1 MPCYTA
7 AGLVN
12 GAGFVPELSPGALVS
27 LFGTDLAWQ
36 SRSLTLHDQVPG
48 LGGVQV
54 LINGNMAVV
63 LYISPLQ
70 VNFLVPPSLPPGP
83 ATVEL
88 LRDGAAGGPISVT
101 LKSYAPALF
110 LLEPNIAVANRY
122 PDWALATRENP
133 AAGGEIVTLWAAG
146 LGRLERVVG
155 DLDIPQEAN
164 QIAARRQF
172 RVLLNGIPLADEQIL
187 YAGCAPGYYGL
198 YQINIKLP
206 GHIDPY
212 PEVRIAVGDFVS
224 PPGVRLLAR

>member
-12 GAGFVPELSPGALVS
+12 GASFLPDMAPGALVS

-36 SRSLTLHDQVPG
+36 ARSLTPYDHTPG

-63 LYISPLQ
+63 IYISPLQ
-70 VNFLVPPSLPPGP
+70 VNFLVPPSLPPGR

-101 LKSYAPALF
+101 LKNYAPALF
-110 LLEPNIAVANRY
+110 LLEPNVAVANRY
-122 PDWALATRENP
+122 PDWALATREYP
-133 AAGGEIVTLWAAG
+133 AAAGEIVTLWAAG
-146 LGRLERVVG
+146 LGRLERAVG
-155 DLDIPQEAN
+155 DLEVPQEAN
-164 QIAARRQF
+164 QIEARRQF
-172 RVLLNGIPLADEQIL
+172 RVMLNGIPLPDGQIL

-198 YQINIKLP
+198 YQINLRLP
-206 GHIDPY
+206 DRIDPE
-212 PEVRIAVGDFVS
+212 PEVRIAIGDFVS
-224 PPGVRLLAR
+224 PPGVRLHAR